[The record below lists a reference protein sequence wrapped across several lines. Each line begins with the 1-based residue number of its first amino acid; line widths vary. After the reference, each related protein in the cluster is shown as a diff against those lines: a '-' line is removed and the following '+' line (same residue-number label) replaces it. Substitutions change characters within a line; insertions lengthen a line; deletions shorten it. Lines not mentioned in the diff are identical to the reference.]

1 MQHPR
6 LHIHLSA
13 LNLLVVGALIVLTFK
28 CVTALLNP
36 VSRKVDG
43 IKWGLVSYTV
53 VMFSVVTVATVVT
66 CDYISL
72 GFIDN
77 RASPGGRP
85 LTYLMFMAPKALGFI
100 PTLMG
105 LLNYWLAD
113 ALLVSISFDLRLL
126 AEVSNDNSFSST
138 VVT

>member
-1 MQHPR
+1 M
-6 LHIHLSA
+6 
-13 LNLLVVGALIVLTFK
+13 
-28 CVTALLNP
+28 TALLNP